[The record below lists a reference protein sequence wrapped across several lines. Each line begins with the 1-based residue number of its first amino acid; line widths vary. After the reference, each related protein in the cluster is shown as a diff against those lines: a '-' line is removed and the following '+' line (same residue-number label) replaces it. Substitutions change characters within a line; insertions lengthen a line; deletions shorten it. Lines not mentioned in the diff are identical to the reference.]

1 MLTLNNNKKRL
12 NKLKTNHNY
21 IQKFSSFTL
30 RTRIIQPIA
39 ITIKPININIA
50 EFIPNPAIPSII
62 PTRPRI
68 IEINNVIDFGGVV
81 LIVCIPLFNYF

>member
-1 MLTLNNNKKRL
+1 MFY
-12 NKLKTNHNY
+12 NY
-21 IQKFSSFTL
+21 IQNLSSFTL

-39 ITIKPININIA
+39 ITIKPINIA

-81 LIVCIPLFNYF
+81 LIVCIPLFNKENSK